1 MATRIIG
8 VTDKFIN
15 TFSNYGRQRNHLFKE
30 LNEVGLKH
38 IRERKLPDNSRVI
51 LGYQDKD
58 AQRALFAFKVN
69 PDLTMIQK
77 TTSSSHALLPFK
89 DVTNTITRVFADK
102 TGNAVKTEH
111 QTAKYINDKL
121 VYKSNIKC
129 KGDAH
134 KSVQIDKNG
143 SGFISNL
150 DNSLNKSEKVIKSVE
165 FKNGKDYY
173 GFAEQADGTRN
184 YVKNID
190 GVEYSFTTKR
200 S

>member
-77 TTSSSHALLPFK
+77 TTSSSQALLPFK
-89 DVTNTITRVFADK
+89 NITNTITRIFADK

-121 VYKSNIKC
+121 VYKSNIKS